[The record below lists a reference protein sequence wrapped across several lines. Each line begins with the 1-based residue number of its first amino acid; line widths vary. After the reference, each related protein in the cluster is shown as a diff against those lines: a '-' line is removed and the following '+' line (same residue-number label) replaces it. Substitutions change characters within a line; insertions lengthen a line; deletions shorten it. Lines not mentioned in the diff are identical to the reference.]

1 MNANERGPLAGL
13 RILDCGRES
22 AGARIGGFLAD
33 YGADVIR
40 IEPPGGDPLRSR
52 RPAEH
57 AVFNR
62 GKRSVEIDLRSP
74 EGNERVEALLADADV
89 LVCTWRQ
96 GVAERLGLGFAQLHE
111 RHPHLVHVSV
121 SGFGPSE
128 VDATLPG
135 HEALVHAFIGTMA
148 EQLGH
153 RTGPIF
159 EALPFAS
166 IGAAQLALVGLLSAL
181 YRRSFD
187 GLGRAVET
195 SLVDGALAY
204 LSLYWGDAD
213 RAQLTARTKDD
224 YTSVRSTRLVT
235 GSFRCA
241 DDEYVGVHT
250 GAVGGFDR
258 LMRALGLDGHVASSD
273 GAEAEM
279 GIRLTEDEKRIL
291 DEELPAAFLRKPRDH
306 WVDALTEADVCVV
319 PQLRPG
325 AVFDEGQAR
334 VNGMVCTVDDPQ
346 LGALEQVA
354 PPIRFDRAPAPAVVG
369 EVRVADADAVA
380 FEGGP
385 GQQRPWC
392 PPATPSTGALLEGV
406 KVLDLG
412 AYFAGPY
419 ASRLLAD
426 LGADV
431 VKVEPTA
438 GDPLRGLAPLFRS
451 AQAGK
456 RSLAMDLKSDGGRRA
471 LDHLVHW
478 ADVVHHNMRPGAAE
492 RLGVGAADVAAVN
505 PDAIYLYAPGWG
517 STGPLRDRQSF
528 EPMISGYAGAGFE
541 VGGQFN
547 EPLYPL
553 GNADPGG
560 GLIGAVAVLTALLA
574 RRRDGRGHYVEVPQL
589 NSAMVHM
596 AHVVRREGDGTVLNA
611 GRLDPLQ
618 LGFSALERLY
628 ETADGWIC
636 VVAAADR
643 AIDALSRATGVRFAE
658 LDRFSSPAARAE
670 NDYELGA
677 LLGAAFR
684 TRPTREWLAQLGR
697 AGVPAMEPRP
707 YNNAAFLRDPANH
720 RSGRVAE
727 CPHPALGRVRE
738 PARLLRVS
746 DTALVPHRLAPDL
759 GAHSDEILA
768 ECGFSPEDI
777 RSLRAQGTVR

>member
-1 MNANERGPLAGL
+1 MSANEPGPLAGL
-13 RILDCGRES
+13 RVVDCSREA

-33 YGADVIR
+33 YGADVVR
-40 IEPPGGDPLRSR
+40 IEPPGGDPLRVR

-62 GKRSVEIDLRSP
+62 GKRCAELDLRSP
-74 EGNERVEALLADADV
+74 DGAKRIDALLTDADV
-89 LVCTWRQ
+89 VVCSWRP
-96 GVAERLGLGFAQLHE
+96 GVAERLGLGYAQLHE

-121 SGFGPSE
+121 TGFGPSD
-128 VDATLPG
+128 VDPALPG
-135 HEALVHAFIGTMA
+135 YEALVHAYVGTMA

-153 RTGPIF
+153 RPPPIF

-166 IGAAQLALVGLLSAL
+166 VGAAHLALVGLLGAL

-187 GLGRAVET
+187 GIGRAVET

-213 RAQLTARTKDD
+213 NAQLTARTKDD
-224 YTSVRSTRLVT
+224 YTTVRATRLVT

-241 DDEYVGVHT
+241 DDEYIGVHT

-258 LMRALGLDGHVASSD
+258 LMRALGLDVHIRSSD
-273 GAEAEM
+273 GSAAEM
-279 GIRLTEDEKRIL
+279 GIRLTEEEKRIL
-291 DEELPAAFLRKPRDH
+291 DKELPAAFLTKPRDH
-306 WVDALTEADVCVV
+306 WVAVLTEADVCVV

-325 AVFDEGQAR
+325 AVFDEEQTR

-346 LGALEQVA
+346 LGPLEQVA
-354 PPIRFDRAPAPAVVG
+354 PPIRFDRGPAPSVRG
-369 EVRVADADAVA
+369 EERVPDPSALA
-380 FEGGP
+380 FAGGP
-385 GQQRPWC
+385 ERERPWFAPG
-392 PPATPSTGALLEGV
+392 PPATGPLLDGV
-406 KVLDLG
+406 KILDLG

-419 ASRLLAD
+419 GSRLLAD
-426 LGADV
+426 LGAQV
-431 VKVEPTA
+431 VKLEPTS

-456 RSLAMDLKSDGGRRA
+456 RSLAMDLKTDAGRRV
-471 LDHLVHW
+471 LDHLVRW

-492 RLGVGAADVAAVN
+492 RLGVGAADVAAIN

-517 STGPLRDRQSF
+517 SSGPLRDRQSF

-541 VGGQFN
+541 AGGQFN

-560 GLIGAVAVLTALLA
+560 GLIGAVAMLTALLV
-574 RRRDGRGHYVEVPQL
+574 RRREGRAPYVEVPQL
-589 NSAMVHM
+589 NSALVHM
-596 AHVVRREGDGTVLNA
+596 AHIVRRAGDREVLNA

-618 LGFSALERLY
+618 TGFSALERLY

-636 VVAAADR
+636 VVAATEQEIA
-643 AIDALSRATGVRFAE
+643 ALSRATGVGFAA
-658 LDRFSSPAARAE
+658 LDRFSSPAARVE
-670 NDYELGA
+670 NDYELAA
-677 LLGAAFR
+677 LLDDAFR
-684 TRPTREWLAQLGR
+684 TRPTEEWLAALGR

-720 RSGRVAE
+720 RSRRVAE
-727 CPHPALGRVRE
+727 CPHPTLGRVRE
-738 PARLLRVS
+738 FDQLLRVS
-746 DTALVPHRLAPDL
+746 DAAVVPHRLAPDL

-768 ECGFSPEDI
+768 ECGFAPEEI
-777 RSLRAQGTVR
+777 RSLREQGTVR